1 MTVRLK
7 IFNQTKEVIMMS
19 RLFGFLTVGLALIFA
34 FALVG
39 CSGGNSSNKPKDD
52 DDDEAQVEAVK
63 VTDNG
68 TVAKMEVFF
77 RLSDDGE
84 SLSGVAADEIRFSVA
99 KLLPAE
105 SPRTWQSYI
114 NVAETK
120 EAGDPGNLPDGTP
133 TPNGTTA
140 THATAER
147 ASTEGGVFKDN
158 GDGTYSYKF
167 SFNFRDVTDPV
178 TDALIAYEP
187 SQTHRIALQVS
198 DNVTNSI
205 YDFIPNDQDATPDSY
220 KIVANVSCNEC
231 HEKFGFHGGD
241 RVSVDYCVT
250 CHNPGS
256 TDANS
261 TNTVDFKVM
270 IHKIHSGENN
280 PEVEAGGEYAI
291 WGFRNTK
298 HDYSDVLYPQDTVN
312 CIKCHDGTDP
322 ETPEGDNWKNEPSEA
337 ACGSCHEAPPNFA
350 DLTAAEIEEAHV
362 TPNSTPNNPDLPPGV
377 PVIEYVLNSATVDGN
392 NQAVITFKIL
402 RDGVPLDLF
411 NLDEDLADPGRWPDF
426 LLAYALPQ
434 DGIATPAEYNNL
446 GEDSAQPLT
455 VDLEQLG
462 PDNNDDG
469 TMVDNGDGTFT
480 ATTGGTTFPAPAG
493 AFPAGATLRAVGLQG
508 YFQVDTDSD
517 GDDDYSL
524 HTPSAVIAVDGD
536 DVRREV
542 VDNTS
547 CASCHEWFEGH
558 GGNRVFNMNICVMCH
573 VPNLSSSGRGILTPN
588 DANEDAYGSDPLL
601 YPEATNNFK
610 DMIHGIHGAETRTT
624 DYEFVRGGF
633 RQNPYN
639 FSDVVF
645 PAGANDC
652 LRCHKSESFEV
663 PLDDNTLLTTDR
675 TTGVADG
682 NDPDR
687 DAVLAA
693 RASVPNDTDFVI
705 TPTGAACYACHD
717 SADAKAH
724 MEQNG
729 AAINDNRSDVTA
741 SGSVETCS
749 VCHGTGKTA
758 DLAVVHAATDEA
770 TLIGTI
776 TAPESD
782 DGDGD
787 GDGGQS
793 QAELC
798 GPGPLSA
805 RPPGHTNR
813 LDCCSCHGFN

>member
-187 SQTHRIALQVS
+187 SQTHRIAMQVS